1 LVAAGGSSATAVK
14 AKVVAVASTTR
25 ASLVGFM
32 VNNLINEFSILVQ
45 SLDKTPE
52 TDKRFN
58 KKDFPTP
65 FTLWRQS
72 EPSLHSG

>member
-1 LVAAGGSSATAVK
+1 
-14 AKVVAVASTTR
+14 
-25 ASLVGFM
+25 M